1 MRAGVTAKPDNFAD
15 CVSEKKFWEEH
26 DEWDAQHRVK
36 ADNLV
41 DQTEANHVNETEC
54 EREHAKVSVM
64 VEAISPT
71 AVSLAHFAEIKRS
84 CINVAHAALRQM
96 YRDPNS
102 AEYATECAKIIEF
115 KRSMDKGRSP
125 MPLHV
130 SLFITILTLSGGNVV
145 IQEHFPE
152 EHDMDTGLQPN
163 KKHSNQ
169 LITKIDTVASIPDIA
184 TMIEYYDSLNAAVCE
199 DFMSHLLR
207 EEPKLKGL
215 VLLTMYNDYDNEKL
229 KPLKPLYHRCK
240 KFQLQAGPQKN
251 VHGPDDTPLL
261 VGKIMHLSLMPWTM
275 VCLQAVGCIC
285 QAMLVCPQ
293 LKLSIPS
300 AADMRKIERA
310 LCFPLEHQEEM
321 LAIRHRQLED
331 QRNTCRKNWQVFL
344 QDETFWQAYNLD
356 DHTEATLRDTIRR
369 WNAQEKN
376 IMQTGGG
383 SANLVRRSREE
394 TLLRVVSE
402 GKERLR
408 SVRPVEGEE
417 NEVADS
423 EEGSDEE
430 EVGEEG
436 VGRPLRW
443 AEFEEAEDM
452 LGPGSPAEEEMLF
465 DALAAVPV

>member
-1 MRAGVTAKPDNFAD
+1 
-15 CVSEKKFWEEH
+15 
-26 DEWDAQHRVK
+26 
-36 ADNLV
+36 
-41 DQTEANHVNETEC
+41 
-54 EREHAKVSVM
+54 
-64 VEAISPT
+64 
-71 AVSLAHFAEIKRS
+71 
-84 CINVAHAALRQM
+84 
-96 YRDPNS
+96 
-102 AEYATECAKIIEF
+102 
-115 KRSMDKGRSP
+115 
-125 MPLHV
+125 
-130 SLFITILTLSGGNVV
+130 
-145 IQEHFPE
+145 
-152 EHDMDTGLQPN
+152 
-163 KKHSNQ
+163 
-169 LITKIDTVASIPDIA
+169 
-184 TMIEYYDSLNAAVCE
+184 
-199 DFMSHLLR
+199 
-207 EEPKLKGL
+207 
-215 VLLTMYNDYDNEKL
+215 
-229 KPLKPLYHRCK
+229 
-240 KFQLQAGPQKN
+240 
-251 VHGPDDTPLL
+251 
-261 VGKIMHLSLMPWTM
+261 
-275 VCLQAVGCIC
+275 
-285 QAMLVCPQ
+285 
-293 LKLSIPS
+293 LSIPS